1 MGVLDFTILLVF
13 YREPMTIEELQNI
26 LPNFEAEAMIHQA
39 ATLGVEPLNLT
50 EDMTEDEGY

>member
-1 MGVLDFTILLVF
+1 
-13 YREPMTIEELQNI
+13 MTIEELQNI